1 MQPAVNKK
9 KVFVIEDDPFL
20 VKAYQ
25 SAFVKENMEVWM
37 AQDGETAITFLD
49 REAPDIVLLDLMLP
63 GMNGFEVLGKMR
75 NHPKW
80 REVPVIIVSNLGEP
94 ADIEKGK
101 KLGVVEYKVKVQTN
115 MDSII
120 RDIKHHLHLD

>member
-80 REVPVIIVSNLGEP
+80 REVPVIIVSNLGDP

>member
-1 MQPAVNKK
+1 MQPADNKK

-25 SAFVKENMEVWM
+25 SVFAKENMEVWM

-49 REAPDIVLLDLMLP
+49 RETPDIVLLDLMLP
-63 GMNGFEVLGKMR
+63 GMNGFEVLEKMR

-101 KLGVVEYKVKVQTN
+101 NLGAVEYRVKAQIN